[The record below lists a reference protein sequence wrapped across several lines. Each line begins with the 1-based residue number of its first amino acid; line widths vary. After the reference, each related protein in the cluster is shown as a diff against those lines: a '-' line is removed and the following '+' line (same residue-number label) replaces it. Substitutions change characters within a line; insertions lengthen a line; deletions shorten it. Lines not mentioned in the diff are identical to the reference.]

1 MRYLHVELEKTGQN
15 IKQLED
21 LFNTILRESDYNL
34 NQFVKGDAIGVAE
47 KVSDDFLDNLTGFME
62 LLPDIV
68 KSLNDEDKE
77 VFWSAFQKID
87 NYEDNE
93 KFILWLQKYSDAV
106 TKPLEETAFIK
117 ELDFE
122 TFKKMSDY
130 CFQNLIL
137 QDVGKKRIDKTIGG
151 EKQLLI
157 LKKALFTFCEMIISD
172 NLSKENAFDN
182 ISRMFEMEESYCE
195 VWWQYVKENE
205 DKLWRIIMMKNYK
218 TLEGKMEI
226 LLQLVKE

>member
-1 MRYLHVELEKTGQN
+1 M
-15 IKQLED
+15 
-21 LFNTILRESDYNL
+21 
-34 NQFVKGDAIGVAE
+34 
-47 KVSDDFLDNLTGFME
+47 
-62 LLPDIV
+62 
-68 KSLNDEDKE
+68 
-77 VFWSAFQKID
+77 
-87 NYEDNE
+87 
-93 KFILWLQKYSDAV
+93 
-106 TKPLEETAFIK
+106 
-117 ELDFE
+117 
-122 TFKKMSDY
+122 
-130 CFQNLIL
+130 